1 MAKRRW
7 PGARKSG
14 IRVLEAVSRTAMT
27 MQIPAWTDSPMSQ
40 LGDRD
45 QRAGPIRAVT
55 IIRYDGGDSA
65 DVRCGAEIVSVK
77 ATRLYPRPRP
87 RVTPS
92 GTNAPTTKTIR
103 FLSIVEDS
111 AYMRIKRAAWLLL
124 NPEGDL
130 R

>member
-1 MAKRRW
+1 MD
-7 PGARKSG
+7 
-14 IRVLEAVSRTAMT
+14 

-45 QRAGPIRAVT
+45 RRAGPIRAVT

-65 DVRCGAEIVSVK
+65 DVRFGAEIVSVK

-87 RVTPS
+87 SAAPGS
-92 GTNAPTTKTIR
+92 PNAPTSKTIR
-103 FLSIVEDS
+103 LLPIVEDS

-124 NPEGDL
+124 NPEGSS